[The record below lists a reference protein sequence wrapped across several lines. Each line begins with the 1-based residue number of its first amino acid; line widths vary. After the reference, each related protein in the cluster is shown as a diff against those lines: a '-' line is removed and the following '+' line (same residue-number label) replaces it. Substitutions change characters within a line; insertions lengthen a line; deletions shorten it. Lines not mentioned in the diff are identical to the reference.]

1 MRRAT
6 WRGLGLALAVAL
18 LACSGES
25 SDTGAPAI
33 RLLDSSA
40 PITIAN
46 ETRLASRVDPGTP
59 NSGSLR
65 ASATLPTR
73 AHLSVGFGIPDP
85 VADDDRG
92 PVEFSIFLET
102 SDGEREPIY
111 AHTLNPGQRSGR
123 RWANAEIDL
132 ARWDGREVTLEFV
145 AENADGATDNAAWSD
160 PTVTSE
166 HSQRARQ
173 NVLILS
179 LDTLRARNMSAYGY
193 GRDTTPFIDEFAA
206 SGVLFETAITASV
219 TTGPSHMSLFT
230 GLYPVRHGLRTGMD
244 WKAPE
249 AITTATRF
257 REAGYS
263 TAAFTENG
271 YILRPRGFG
280 EGFAEYTENPGQ
292 HGRAPGHVRLTFTQA
307 QRWLRRNVDRPFFLF
322 VHTYQV
328 HAPYNPPN
336 GYAKLFENDGFTGP
350 EDPTMRQLRDD
361 YDREIRFVDDQV
373 RELMN
378 TVDVLGL
385 RDSTLVVIV
394 SDHGEEFAEHG
405 LYQHG
410 SAVYEE
416 TLRVPLIFRGTE
428 VSAGRRYST
437 AVSLVDVMPTLLELA
452 NLAIPERLDGA
463 SLASA
468 VRGHA
473 DPEERTIFSEARA
486 RQRWLR
492 PLERERWNPPL
503 ISVRSGDSKFIV
515 HRPDRGDA
523 RAPVHFDLS
532 EDALERTPR
541 PVEGE
546 RLNALNALVDG
557 YLEGSVAS
565 DGPGEESLTPE
576 QRENLRLLGYLE

>member
-18 LACSGES
+18 LGCSGES
-25 SDTGAPAI
+25 RDTGVPAI

-46 ETRLASRVDPGTP
+46 ETRLASRVDPGAP
-59 NSGSLR
+59 DKGSLR
-65 ASATLPTR
+65 ASATLPR
-73 AHLSVGFGIPDP
+73 AAHLSVGFGIPDP
-85 VADDDRG
+85 VADDDPG
-92 PVEFSIFLET
+92 PVEFSIFIET
-102 SDGEREPIY
+102 SDGEREPVY
-111 AHTLNPGQRSGR
+111 MHALNPRQRSGR

-132 ARWDGREVTLEFV
+132 ARWDGREVTLMFV
-145 AENADGATDNAAWSD
+145 AESADGATDNAAWSD
-160 PTVTSE
+160 PIVTSTQSSRE
-166 HSQRARQ
+166 RR

-219 TTGPSHMSLFT
+219 TTAPSHMSLFT

-244 WKAPE
+244 WKTPE

-271 YILRPRGFG
+271 YILRRRGFG
-280 EGFAEYTENPGQ
+280 EGFAEYTENAGQ
-292 HGRAPGHVRLTFTQA
+292 HGRAPGHVRLTFKQA
-307 QRWLRRNVDRPFFLF
+307 GRWLRRNAHRPFFLF

-328 HAPYNPPN
+328 HAPYNPP
-336 GYAKLFENDGFTGP
+336 GDYAKLFEGDDVTGP

-373 RELMN
+373 REL
-378 TVDVLGL
+378 VGALDALGL

-416 TLRVPLIFRGTE
+416 TLRVPLIFGGPD
-428 VSAGRRYST
+428 VSAGRRYKA
-437 AVSLVDVMPTLLELA
+437 AVSLVDVMPTLLDMVD
-452 NLAIPERLDGA
+452 LAIPERLDGG

-468 VRGHA
+468 VRGRA

-532 EDALERTPR
+532 EDALERAPR

-546 RLNALNALVDG
+546 RLDALNALVDG

-565 DGPGEESLTPE
+565 DGPREDSLTPE